1 MQEVVKIVNTDLSI
15 KSIDG
20 QRVVTFS
27 DIDKVHE
34 RVEGTAKRNFTA
46 NKKYL
51 IENEDYFILKPSD
64 IQKNEIRTSEMCEKH
79 TIGIDK
85 KDVNNR
91 GTTFLTE
98 SGYLLLVKSF
108 TDDLAWKVQRDLV
121 NTYFKFNEV
130 VQNFNSN
137 YPIDTNA
144 LNAFL
149 AEMKKNLPCV
159 YAQINHIENTL
170 DEVVD
175 NMTLSTRQQE
185 KIHEAARK
193 RINYLLGGAHSIE
206 YKQNARSYMIN
217 LWNGLKATFHC
228 GSSYKDLNPKD
239 FEKAIDYI
247 NHWIYEE

>member
-1 MQEVVKIVNTDLSI
+1 MNEIIAVNDTNIKIREWNN
-15 KSIDG
+15 
-20 QRVVTFS
+20 QRVVTFN
-27 DIDKVHE
+27 DIDRVHGKA
-34 RVEGTAKRNFTA
+34 EGTAKRTFHKYKQYFT
-46 NKKYL
+46 
-51 IENEDYFILKPSD
+51 ENHDYFIVKPED
-64 IQKNEIRTSEMCEKH
+64 FQKYATCTFGVKAKEIP
-79 TIGIDK
+79 
-85 KDVNNR
+85 NR
-91 GTTFLTE
+91 GITFITE
-98 SGYLLLVKSF
+98 SGYLKITKPISGEK
-108 TDDLAWKVQRDLV
+108 AWQVQCMLV

-144 LNAFL
+144 LNTFL
-149 AEMKKNLPCV
+149 EETKKKLPCV
-159 YAQINHIENTL
+159 YVQINNIESIL
-170 DEVVD
+170 KDVVD

-193 RINYLLGGAHSIE
+193 RINYLLGGAHSTE

>member
-1 MQEVVKIVNTDLSI
+1 MQEVVKIGNNDLKI
-15 KSIDG
+15 KMWNG
-20 QRVVTFS
+20 QRVITLA
-27 DIDKVHE
+27 DIDRVHE
-34 RVEGTAKRNFTA
+34 RPDGTAKTRFYRH
-46 NKKYL
+46 KERFVL
-51 IENEDYFILKPSD
+51 NEDYFVIKPSD
-64 IQKNEIRTSEMCEKH
+64 TLKYTKDTLGIEK
-79 TIGIDK
+79 
-85 KDVNNR
+85 VPNR
-91 GTTFLTE
+91 GLTLITE
-98 SGYLLLVKSF
+98 QGYLMIVK
-108 TDDLAWKVQRDLV
+108 TYDDDLAWKVQRDLV

>member
-1 MQEVVKIVNTDLSI
+1 MQEIVKIGNNDLQV
-15 KSIDG
+15 KEWNG
-20 QRVVTFS
+20 QRVVTFK
-27 DIDKVHE
+27 DIDKVHN
-34 RVEGTAKRNFTA
+34 RAEGTAHRNFKE
-46 NKKYL
+46 NKKHL
-51 IENEDYFILKPSD
+51 IENEDYFVLKPSD
-64 IQKNEIRTSEMCEKH
+64 VQKDEFRPLGFEEEKPA
-79 TIGIDK
+79 
-85 KDVNNR
+85 NR
-91 GTTFLTE
+91 GTTYLTE

-149 AEMKKNLPCV
+149 IEAKKNLPCV

-247 NHWIYEE
+247 NCWIYEE

>member
-1 MQEVVKIVNTDLSI
+1 MQEVVKIGNNDLQV
-15 KSIDG
+15 KVYKG
-20 QRVVTFS
+20 QRVVTFK
-27 DIDKVHE
+27 DIDRVHE
-34 RVEGTAKRNFTA
+34 RKAETAKYRFRD
-46 NKKYL
+46 NKKHF
-51 IENEDYFILKPSD
+51 ISGVDYF
-64 IQKNEIRTSEMCEKH
+64 EVT
-79 TIGIDK
+79 K
-85 KDVNNR
+85 KDVGANFA
-91 GTTFLTE
+91 TTYGFSNKAPKGILVTE
-98 SGYLLLVKSF
+98 SGYLMIVKSF

-137 YPIDTNA
+137 YPIDTNI
-144 LNAFL
+144 LNTFL
-149 AEMKKNLPCV
+149 VEIKQNLPCV

-193 RINYLLGGAHSIE
+193 RVNYLLGGAHSIE
-206 YKQNARSYMIN
+206 YKENARSYMIN
-217 LWNGLKATFHC
+217 LWNGLKSTFHC

-247 NHWIYEE
+247 NNWNYEE

>member
-1 MQEVVKIVNTDLSI
+1 MQEVVKIGNNDLQI
-15 KSIDG
+15 KVYKG
-20 QRVVTFS
+20 QRVVTFK
-27 DIDKVHE
+27 DIDRVHE
-34 RVEGTAKRNFTA
+34 RESETAKYRFRD
-46 NKKYL
+46 NKKHF
-51 IENEDYFILKPSD
+51 ISGIDYFEVTREDVGANFATTYGFSNKAPKGIL
-64 IQKNEIRTSEMCEKH
+64 
-79 TIGIDK
+79 
-85 KDVNNR
+85 V
-91 GTTFLTE
+91 TE
-98 SGYLLLVKSF
+98 SGYLMIVKSF

-159 YAQINHIENTL
+159 YAQINNIENTL
-170 DEVVD
+170 EEVVD

-185 KIHEAARK
+185 KIHESARK
-193 RINYLLGGAHSIE
+193 RVNHLLGGAHSIE

>member
-1 MQEVVKIVNTDLSI
+1 MQEVVKIGNNDLQI
-15 KSIDG
+15 KVYKG
-20 QRVVTFS
+20 QRVVTFK
-27 DIDKVHE
+27 DIDRVHE
-34 RVEGTAKRNFTA
+34 RESETAKYRFRD
-46 NKKYL
+46 NKKHF
-51 IENEDYFILKPSD
+51 ISGIDYF
-64 IQKNEIRTSEMCEKH
+64 EVTR
-79 TIGIDK
+79 
-85 KDVNNR
+85 KDVGANFA
-91 GTTFLTE
+91 TTYGFSNKAPKGILVTE
-98 SGYLLLVKSF
+98 SGYLMIVKSF

-149 AEMKKNLPCV
+149 VEMKKNLPCV
-159 YAQINHIENTL
+159 YAQINNIENTL
-170 DEVVD
+170 EEVVD

-217 LWNGLKATFHC
+217 LWNGLKSTFHC

>member
-1 MQEVVKIVNTDLSI
+1 MQEVVRIGNNDLQI
-15 KSIDG
+15 KVYKG
-20 QRVVTFS
+20 QRVVTFK
-27 DIDKVHE
+27 DIDRVHE
-34 RVEGTAKRNFTA
+34 REAETAKYRFRD
-46 NKKYL
+46 NKKHF
-51 IENEDYFILKPSD
+51 ISGIDYFEVTREDVGANFATTYGFSNKAPKGIL
-64 IQKNEIRTSEMCEKH
+64 
-79 TIGIDK
+79 
-85 KDVNNR
+85 V
-91 GTTFLTE
+91 TE
-98 SGYLLLVKSF
+98 SGYLMIVKSF

-149 AEMKKNLPCV
+149 EEMKKNLPCV
-159 YAQINHIENTL
+159 YAQINNIESTL
-170 DEVVD
+170 EEVVD

-185 KIHEAARK
+185 KIHESARK
-193 RINYLLGGAHSIE
+193 RVNYLLGGAHSIE

-239 FEKAIDYI
+239 FEKAIEYI

>member
-1 MQEVVKIVNTDLSI
+1 MQEVVKIGNNNLQI
-15 KSIDG
+15 KVYKG
-20 QRVVTFS
+20 QRVVTFK

-34 RVEGTAKRNFTA
+34 RESETAKYRFRD
-46 NKKYL
+46 NKKHF
-51 IENEDYFILKPSD
+51 ISGIDYFEVTREDVGADFATTYGFSNKAPKGIL
-64 IQKNEIRTSEMCEKH
+64 I
-79 TIGIDK
+79 
-85 KDVNNR
+85 
-91 GTTFLTE
+91 TE
-98 SGYLLLVKSF
+98 SGYLMIVKSF

-144 LNAFL
+144 LNAFH

-159 YAQINHIENTL
+159 YAQINNIESTL
-170 DEVVD
+170 EEVVD

-193 RINYLLGGAHSIE
+193 RVNYLLGGAHSIE